1 MRKEKSEKE
10 VKSKETGRS
19 PVPILDL
26 ERQQTPRTWALTL
39 FSIFSVFNMSL
50 SPCPKVCR
58 RPFTRDL
65 AMIPMQHC
73 NAVMLADAT
82 AKTRASLHNGL
93 VCFLWL
99 IETHT
104 LKRPS
109 RTGTRAPGTLKNKLI
124 PLASASTCRLQRPR
138 TPKDSKG
145 SKGPR
150 TPPHHSTSHRVPGS
164 EHQVPSKT
172 SSYHLQVLPR
182 VPTAEAKDSK
192 DSKSS
197 KGPRTPPHH
206 STSHRAPGSPG

>member
-58 RPFTRDL
+58 HPFTRDL

-82 AKTRASLHNGL
+82 AKPRASSHDVL
-93 VCFLWL
+93 VLLFVAHRDSH
-99 IETHT
+99 IE
-104 LKRPS
+104 KAIAYRDP
-109 RTGTRAPGTLKNKLI
+109 GTRYPQKQAHT
-124 PLASASTCRLQRPR
+124 TC
-138 TPKDSKG
+138 KCFHVS
-145 SKGPR
+145 
-150 TPPHHSTSHRVPGS
+150 
-164 EHQVPSKT
+164 
-172 SSYHLQVLPR
+172 
-182 VPTAEAKDSK
+182 TAEAKDSK
-192 DSKSS
+192 GS

>member
-58 RPFTRDL
+58 HPFTRDL

-82 AKTRASLHNGL
+82 ANTRASSHDGL
-93 VCFLWL
+93 VLLFVAHRDSH
-99 IETHT
+99 IE
-104 LKRPS
+104 KAIEDRD
-109 RTGTRAPGTLKNKLI
+109 PGTKYPQKQ
-124 PLASASTCRLQRPR
+124 AHTTCKCFRACRPQRPR
-138 TPKDSKG
+138 TPKTPKAPKDR
-145 SKGPR
+145 GPLHTTAR
-150 TPPHHSTSHRVPGS
+150 ATAHRD
-164 EHQVPSKT
+164 
-172 SSYHLQVLPR
+172 LQGNLQ
-182 VPTAEAKDSK
+182 
-192 DSKSS
+192 
-197 KGPRTPPHH
+197 
-206 STSHRAPGSPG
+206 

>member
-58 RPFTRDL
+58 HPFTRDL

-82 AKTRASLHNGL
+82 AKTRASSHNGL
-93 VCFLWL
+93 VLLFVAHRD
-99 IETHT
+99 TH
-104 LKRPS
+104 
-109 RTGTRAPGTLKNKLI
+109 
-124 PLASASTCRLQRPR
+124 C
-138 TPKDSKG
+138 KG
-145 SKGPR
+145 
-150 TPPHHSTSHRVPGS
+150 HRVPGS
-164 EHQVPSKT
+164 GHQVPSKT
-172 SSYHLQVLPR
+172 SPYHLQVLPR
-182 VPTAEAKDSK
+182 VDCR
-192 DSKSS
+192 
-197 KGPRTPPHH
+197 GQGLQRTPKAPKDCGPLH
-206 STSHRAPGSPG
+206 TAARATAYRDLAFFPKKPFDNKVS